1 MACCKGSDSTPWRA
15 RSRIRASTPLD
26 TLNDTAAQTIS
37 TTKMRPITGIRRKI
51 PCSSVW
57 LLTRWILPAQ
67 IKSTTASTNGR
78 KDKTSCTLYTQS
90 IFQPFHWEKYCQ
102 GDTPSS
108 AKSNKNGVSIAK
120 AAGISKVRQ
129 NSRVNKSY
137 HSKYCVMPL
146 ITQNR
151 PCPTSSTGSLHFHA
165 QRKARVVAAKTASTL
180 PNSKV

>member
-1 MACCKGSDSTPWRA
+1 MACCKGLDSTPWRA

-26 TLNDTAAQTIS
+26 TPSDTAAQTVS
-37 TTKMRPITGIRRKI
+37 ATKMRPITGIRRKI
-51 PCSSVW
+51 PCCSVW

-78 KDKTSCTLYTQS
+78 KDKTNCTLYIQS

-129 NSRVNKSY
+129 NSRVNKLY
-137 HSKYCVMPL
+137 HKKYCVMPL
-146 ITQNR
+146 KTQNN

-180 PNSKV
+180 PNSKI